1 MREFYDRCPEE
12 NRPKIFGMTA
22 SPVNTRS
29 AIHSARY
36 HSFLSNRYI
45 SFIAILIN
53 FIYYYYK

>member
-36 HSFLSNRYI
+36 HSFFY
-45 SFIAILIN
+45 LIN
-53 FIYYYYK
+53 TFLYCYTD